1 MNVCVRACACACAC
15 VCVLRAV
22 SCISCRFLQ
31 SVQLLHDVC
40 RDVGPGHSLG
50 PAESRRVVE
59 TRLRC
64 QVKQVSV

>member
-1 MNVCVRACACACAC
+1 MNVCVCARVRVR